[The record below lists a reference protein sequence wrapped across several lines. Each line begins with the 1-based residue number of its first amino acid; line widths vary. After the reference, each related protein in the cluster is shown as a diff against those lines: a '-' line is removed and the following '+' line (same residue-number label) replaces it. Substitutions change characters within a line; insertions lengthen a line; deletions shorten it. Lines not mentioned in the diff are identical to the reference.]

1 VTLAEAYRRIV
12 SSPPFDRLVQAFD
25 ASLPVL
31 RVQGAAGSVPALALT
46 HLAQN
51 APLIVAI
58 TPDEDAAL
66 YLVGDLEQ
74 LAFERVPV
82 LRLPP
87 SGQKPYD
94 DEHLGDVKP
103 LVQRSD
109 VLQQLEDGWRGI
121 LVVSA
126 QALAEQV
133 AERRAVRD
141 ESTRVAV
148 GDTIEP
154 AAFLE
159 RLDRQ
164 GFRRVEFV
172 EAPGEMAVRGGL
184 IDVFPWSGDYPIRIE
199 LFGDDVDSIREFDP
213 STQRSVSKLEA
224 ARLLPNLDLRQAGGP
239 AAALFDYLPPDTR
252 VATFDEPRALDAAG
266 QCLVEAE
273 NAFAEL
279 DEARRASAPPPERL
293 YLSESAIRSALER
306 LPRLQFGITGEGGSE
321 SVHLHATPQPP
332 FNAKLKPLRDD
343 LEAKH
348 GAGVQTIVLCD
359 TAGQRSRLADL
370 LERDLDKGIVDLQN
384 ASLHEGFVFEAAGV
398 AVYTDHQ
405 IFNRYHRP
413 TSRGSKR
420 KVGGLSLREL
430 QNLEPGDF
438 VVHMDYGIGKFAGLE
453 TITVREKQQEAIR
466 LIFQGGDKLYVNV
479 NSLHKLSKFTGQ
491 EGHQPGLTKLGSG
504 AWERSK
510 AKTKKRVKDIARDL
524 IALYAER
531 VSSRGHAFGPDTLWQ
546 REMEAAFEYEDTPD
560 QAEATEAVKGDM
572 EQKVPMDRLVCGDVG
587 FGKTEVAIRAA
598 FKAVQDGKQVAV
610 LVPTTILAQQHY
622 ETFSERLKG
631 YPVRVEVISR
641 FRTTGQAGQVLDAAK
656 NGEVDILIG
665 THRIVS
671 KDVGFKDL
679 GLLIIDEEQRFGVAV
694 KEKLRK
700 LRASV
705 DTLTLTATPIPRTL
719 QFSLMGARDLSVIR
733 TPPPNRQPIVTEIHT
748 FDQRL
753 IRDAILHETSRG
765 GQVFFVHNRVQNI
778 EEIATLVRAIV
789 PGVRVQVAHG
799 QMSAKDLEKV
809 MHDFKDRAF
818 DVLVATTIV
827 ESGVDIPNAN
837 TMIINNAQQ
846 FGLGA
851 MHQLRG
857 RVGRSDRKAYCY
869 LLVPSVAG
877 LTREAKQRLQ
887 AVEEFAELGSGFNIA
902 MRDLDIRGAGNM
914 LGAEQSGFV
923 AELGFEA
930 YQKILEEAVQ
940 ELRHDEFGALFSDA
954 PPPRP
959 AETTLDV
966 EEDALIP
973 DAYVSNS
980 VERLNLYRR
989 IAESASSDDL
999 AELRAELVDRFGPVP
1014 AEVDHLL
1021 LGAELRLMAQALRL
1035 ARVQFKNQRLFLE
1048 TPKPEDDPFFYEHTF
1063 EAFLKQCESLKRRY
1077 VLKDNNRKLRVIVQD
1092 VRTLQAARDV
1102 MQHLVKVAAAPLPEP
1117 AL

>member
-1 VTLAEAYRRIV
+1 MNLAEAYRRIV
-12 SSPPFDRLVQAFD
+12 SSAPFERLTQAFD
-25 ASLPVL
+25 AELPIL
-31 RVQGAAGSVPALALT
+31 RVQGAAGSSPAFALT
-46 HLAQN
+46 YLAQN
-51 APLIVAI
+51 APLIVAV

-74 LAFERVPV
+74 LAFENVQV

-87 SGQKPYD
+87 SGRKPYD
-94 DEHLGDVKP
+94 DEQLGDVKP
-103 LVQRSD
+103 LVQRSE
-109 VLQQLEDGWRGI
+109 VLQQLEDGFRGI

-126 QALAEQV
+126 QALSEQV

-141 ESTRVAV
+141 EATRIAL
-148 GDTIEP
+148 GDVLDV

-159 RLDRQ
+159 RLSSQ
-164 GFRRVEFV
+164 GFKRTEFV
-172 EAPGEMAVRGGL
+172 QAPGEMAVRGGL
-184 IDVFPWSGDYPIRIE
+184 IDVFPYAGDYPIRIE
-199 LFGDDVDSIREFDP
+199 LFGDDIDSIREFDP
-213 STQRSVSKLEA
+213 STQRSVSKLNA

-239 AAALFDYLPPDTR
+239 SAALFDYLPAGAR
-252 VATFDEPRALDAAG
+252 LVTFDEPRTVDAAG
-266 QCLVEAE
+266 AYFVAAQK
-273 NAFAEL
+273 AFAEL
-279 DEARRASAPPPERL
+279 DDERAQQSPPPDRL
-293 YLSESAIRSALER
+293 YLPEEAIQAAFESR
-306 LPRLQFGITGEGGSE
+306 PRVQFGITGAGANE
-321 SVHLHATPQPP
+321 SVSLGATPQPA
-332 FNAKLKPLRDD
+332 FNAQLKPLRDD

-348 GAGVQTIVLCD
+348 SASIHTTILCD

-370 LERDLDKGIVDLQN
+370 LERDLDKGHADLQN
-384 ASLHEGFVFEAAGV
+384 ASVHEGFVYEPAGL
-398 AVYTDHQ
+398 ALYTDHQ

-420 KVGGLSLREL
+420 KVGGLSLRDL

-438 VVHMDYGIGKFAGLE
+438 VVHMDYGIGKFAGME

-466 LIFQGGDKLYVNV
+466 LLFQGGDKLYVNV
-479 NSLHKLSKFTGQ
+479 NSLHKLSKFSGQ
-491 EGHQPGLTKLGSG
+491 EGHQPALTKLGSG

-531 VSSRGHAFGPDTLWQ
+531 VASKGHAFPPDSLWQ

-560 QAEATEAVKGDM
+560 QADAADAVKDDM
-572 EQKVPMDRLVCGDVG
+572 EKTVPMDRLVCGDVG

-622 ETFSERLKG
+622 ETFVERLKN
-631 YPVRVEVISR
+631 YPVRIEVISR
-641 FRTTGQAGQVLDAAK
+641 FRTTGQAGQVLAAAK
-656 NGEVDILIG
+656 SGEVDILIG

-671 KDVGFKDL
+671 KDVDFKDL
-679 GLLIIDEEQRFGVAV
+679 GLLVIDEEQRFGVAV

-778 EEIATLVRAIV
+778 EEMATLVRAIA
-789 PGVRVQVAHG
+789 PGVRVRVGHG
-799 QMSAKDLEKV
+799 QMTGSELESV
-809 MHDFKDRAF
+809 MHDFKDRKF
-818 DVLVATTIV
+818 DVLVSTTIV

-837 TMIINNAQQ
+837 TMILNNAQR

-857 RVGRSDRKAYCY
+857 RVGRSGRKAYCY
-869 LLVPSVAG
+869 LLVPSVAA

-887 AVEEFAELGSGFNIA
+887 AVEEYAELGSGFNIA

-923 AELGFEA
+923 GELGFEA
-930 YQKILEEAVQ
+930 YQRILEEAVQ
-940 ELRHDEFGALFSDA
+940 ELRHDEFGSLFEGA
-954 PPPRP
+954 PPPRA
-959 AETTLDV
+959 AETTLDI

-973 DAYVSNS
+973 HDYVANS

-989 IAESASSDDL
+989 IADASEPSEL
-999 AELRAELVDRFGPVP
+999 AELRDELGDRFGTVP
-1014 AEVDHLL
+1014 TEVDHLI
-1021 LGAELRLMAQALRL
+1021 LGAELRLIAQSLRL

-1048 TPKPEDDPFFYEHTF
+1048 TPKPEDDPFFYDHTF
-1063 EAFLKQCESLKRRY
+1063 QAFLGQCESMKRRY
-1077 VLKDNNRKLRVIVQD
+1077 VLKDSNRKLRIIVQD
-1092 VRTLQAARDV
+1092 VRTLDAALEV
-1102 MQHLVKVAAAPLPEP
+1102 MRHLGKVAAAPIPEP
-1117 AL
+1117 AI